1 MSGFTAA
8 AVVAFP
14 RRMIVNKP
22 SAIMELLV
30 LFWQQEVPKWL
41 VLFAASGLVA
51 LGRFVLL
58 TLRERSGHRG

>member
-1 MSGFTAA
+1 
-8 AVVAFP
+8 
-14 RRMIVNKP
+14 MIVNKP